1 MGEATFSAAGLDPH
15 VLFCET
21 TFKIDFFE
29 VDSMR
34 IAWHGNY
41 VNYFE
46 RARCALLEKIGMM
59 NCSSRSKRVFK
70 SIW

>member
-1 MGEATFSAAGLDPH
+1 MGEVTFPAAGLDPH

-34 IAWHGNY
+34 IVWHGNY

-46 RARCALLEKIGMM
+46 RARCALLEK
-59 NCSSRSKRVFK
+59 SA
-70 SIW
+70 